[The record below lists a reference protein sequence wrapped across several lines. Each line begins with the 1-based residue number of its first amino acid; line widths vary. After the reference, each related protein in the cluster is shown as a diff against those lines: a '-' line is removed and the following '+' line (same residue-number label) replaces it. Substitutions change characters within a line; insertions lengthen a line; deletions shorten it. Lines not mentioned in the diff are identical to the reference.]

1 MAVQSAHARI
11 FIILLK
17 AVFLV
22 NNVALLEQQA
32 SVCEATTGLPT
43 KRFFYITV
51 YNCQKVSSIFHSFC
65 GADGVDDWTE
75 GQWASNLRKT
85 TVLVFIHDVFLIA
98 LSR

>member
-1 MAVQSAHARI
+1 MEKYCFKNLIALS
-11 FIILLK
+11 K

-32 SVCEATTGLPT
+32 KVCEATTGLPT
-43 KRFFYITV
+43 QRFLLTFVSLVLNLVCI
-51 YNCQKVSSIFHSFC
+51 NVSSSFC
-65 GADGVDDWTE
+65 GADGVDEWTE
-75 GQWASNLRKT
+75 GQWASKLRTT

>member
-1 MAVQSAHARI
+1 M
-11 FIILLK
+11 
-17 AVFLV
+17 

-32 SVCEATTGLPT
+32 RVCEATTGLPT
-43 KRFFYITV
+43 QRFFFIFII
-51 YNCQKVSSIFHSFC
+51 KVWFTYTSIFPSFC

-75 GQWASNLRKT
+75 GQWASKLRTT